1 MQKICAMIE
10 NDQTYEA
17 LLQKNIALKNELLQ
31 KKAELNRY
39 QILTSKV
46 SDVIWILNL
55 QGQFTYVSPSVEQL
69 RGFTVAEV
77 YKQSINDVLTPASA
91 QKALQLLAE
100 TLDEEAKGIKKDVFG
115 CYELEQTCKDGSTVW
130 TEVITSANRD
140 EQGNLL
146 EFIGVSR
153 NIGERIK
160 IQAELNRSEE
170 RYRLISEVSSDYVFS
185 TMVLS
190 NGSLELNWVSG
201 AFENITGFTFEEY
214 KAKGGWRAF
223 VHPDDLTKDD
233 EDLLNLFGN
242 HAIKSEIRTLNKRG
256 EVVWVQVFAHP
267 LWDSDRNALK
277 SIYGAVRNITERK
290 ITEQKFRESKE
301 KLSNANNLLQAVLDA
316 SSDAITMTN
325 RKGEFQACNKILLQR
340 WGKTREEIVG
350 FSAGKV
356 LPPAVFQNRV
366 KIINECIEAR
376 ESVTFTD
383 TYNEKWFENTIEPIV
398 EADGTIENVAMFS
411 RDITLLKN
419 TLDDLK
425 KNEEKFAKAFRC
437 SPDPILITIL
447 NEGKIVEAN
456 DSFIALS
463 GLTKDKCIGKTTIDI
478 RLWIIPEQRNQFT
491 SLLQKNGSVQDFE
504 CDFNFKGNVRNCLVS
519 AEIISLNDEQYI
531 LGVIHDITE
540 QKTAQLKLENER
552 KWLRTLIESIPDLV
566 WLKDHDGVYVLCNPK
581 FESFF
586 GAKEKDII
594 GKTDYDFVDAP
605 LADFF
610 RENDRKAMMS
620 GKPSINTEELV
631 FASNGCKGLFETIK
645 TPVYDVEG
653 HLIGVL
659 GISRDMTELNEL
671 NQNLEKK
678 VEERTLQLED
688 ANKDL
693 EAFAYSIS
701 HDLRAPLRHIDGFS
715 KILKDAISDSN
726 DETNRY
732 FRKIS
737 DSVIQMGQMIDDLLK
752 FSRLG
757 RKSIQK
763 TDVDLNIL
771 VENVVNQFEQE
782 ITSRKIEIVIDKLP
796 VIHGDYG
803 LLQMVFE
810 NLISNAIKFTSKKE
824 KAIIEVGYY
833 KDTDQKNTI
842 FVKDNGAGFDM
853 AYANKLF
860 GVFQRLHAQSE
871 FEGTGIGL
879 ANVKQIIQK
888 HGGTITAK
896 SEIDN
901 GATFF
906 ITL

>member
-1 MQKICAMIE
+1 MIE
-10 NDQTYEA
+10 NDPTYEA
-17 LLQKNIALKNELLQ
+17 LLQENLALKNELSQ
-31 KKAELNRY
+31 KKTELNRY

-55 QGQFTYVSPSVEQL
+55 HGQFTYVSPSVERL
-69 RGFTVAEV
+69 RGFTAAEV

-100 TLDEEAKGIKKDVFG
+100 TLGEEAKGIKKDVFG

-160 IQAELNRSEE
+160 IQEELNKSEE

-190 NGSLELNWVSG
+190 DGSLELNWVSG

-223 VHPDDLTKDD
+223 VHSDDLAKDD
-233 EDLLNLFGN
+233 EDLQNLFGN
-242 HAIKSEIRTLNKRG
+242 RAVKSEIRTLNKRG
-256 EVVWVQVFAHP
+256 EVIWVQVFAHP
-267 LWDSDRNALK
+267 LWDNDRNVLK

-290 ITEQKFRESKE
+290 ITEQRLRESEE

-356 LPPAVFQNRV
+356 LPPSVFQNRV

-376 ESVTFTD
+376 EGVTFTD
-383 TYNEKWFENTIEPIV
+383 TYDEKWFENTIEPIV
-398 EADGTIENVAMFS
+398 EADGTIENVALFS

-419 TLDDLK
+419 TLDNLK

-456 DSFIALS
+456 DSFIACS
-463 GLTKDKCIGKTTIDI
+463 GLTKDECIGKTTIDI
-478 RLWIIPEQRNQFT
+478 HLWIIPEQRNQFT
-491 SLLQKNGSVQDFE
+491 SLLQKNGRVQNFE

-519 AEIISLNDEQYI
+519 AEIISLNEEEYI

-540 QKTAQLKLENER
+540 RKTAELKLENER
-552 KWLRTLIESIPDLV
+552 KRLRTLIESIPDLV
-566 WLKDHDGVYVLCNPK
+566 WLKDHDGVYILCNPK
-581 FESFF
+581 FELLF

-610 RENDRKAMMS
+610 REKDRKAMMA
-620 GKPSINTEELV
+620 GKPSINTEELI
-631 FASNGCKGLFETIK
+631 FAGNGYKGLFETIK

-653 HLIGVL
+653 RLIGIL

-678 VEERTLQLED
+678 VEERTMQLED

-715 KILKDAISDSN
+715 KILKDTISDST

-737 DSVIQMGQMIDDLLK
+737 DSVIQMGRMIDDLLK

-757 RKSIQK
+757 RKPIQT

-771 VENVVNQFEQE
+771 VKNVVNQFEPE
-782 ITSRKIEIVIDKLP
+782 ITSRKIEIAIDKLP

-824 KAIIEVGYY
+824 KAIIEIGYY
-833 KDTDQKNTI
+833 KDTDPKNTI

-853 AYANKLF
+853 AYASKLF
-860 GVFQRLHAQSE
+860 GVFQRLHTQSE

-879 ANVKQIIQK
+879 ANAKQIIHK

-901 GATFF
+901 GATFL